1 MCNMKRIGF
10 LLAALLAAGV
20 YGASVTSDDAANAVR
35 GWSRV
40 CEALDGVYGGEV
52 SAVHEYSGK
61 EGVGKFYV
69 VEFADGGFA
78 VTSGDTELT
87 PIIAY
92 SKEGTWEA
100 TDENPLYTMLTLD
113 TAAMTAGLSERS
125 SDINATA
132 SVSDIDSEGS
142 SSAVKSSGGR
152 LLAAAGEPQAAAT
165 ASSAKAAKWA
175 ALIAKGT
182 SSGRILLTASRQSSV
197 ADVRV
202 PVLLTTKWGQSEL
215 SGTTKCYNLY
225 TPLNRPCGCVATAG
239 AQIMYYHKWP
249 TNAVSAI
256 KNYYGSVTGIGG
268 WDMTGYDASE
278 EDSKAGTRTPWSPPF
293 GGPYLWDTMGTTRV
307 ENRRAIAQLTRDVG
321 MSCFMNYGASA
332 SGAPYGTLAYRFVE
346 QFGYANAR
354 LKISPDSTDWRRAI
368 LASLDAKLPVGVG
381 IPAHAVVADGYGYS
395 DGTLY
400 IHFNLGWKGTSDAWY
415 NPPDLTEANSK
426 FSSIDLVI
434 YNVYSPQTCET
445 AGRSIMS
452 GRILDASMNP
462 AAGLAVAAVNK
473 TSGARYSATTDE
485 RGIYAFFVPEGRYT
499 VSATLG
505 GSTVET
511 SATAATCVSG
521 EMNDA
526 GGYNSSKKG
535 TVGNVYGVDMSFG
548 DKVAAPVFSVSD
560 GTTFRSR
567 RFKVALSCTTA
578 GARIYYTL
586 DGSEPTTSS
595 ARYVG
600 EIALSDTTTVKARAY
615 LDGFASSDVATATFT
630 RLEISDGSKEDAR
643 RKWIYET
650 EETTCATGAWRPE
663 ADYVDGAVPIDG
675 QMEFVAA
682 REPARQD
689 VSVEMEI
696 SFADGFYGDVDIEE
710 AKCAI
715 QIGTNGCFRLFT
727 RVDGKPQWVD
737 VEGLTPQ
744 EGATYSVKFLTGA
757 DRTYRVVVR
766 NVAGPNRGVVLSRE
780 GRTSFPF
787 AHDDGGRVQAVG
799 FEGGGEVSHIFGRDG
814 YLGTTIF
821 LK

>member
-1 MCNMKRIGF
+1 MCMTIRVGA
-10 LLAALLAAGV
+10 LLSAALVVAGV
-20 YGASVTSDDAANAVR
+20 YGAAVTSGDAENAVR
-35 GWSRV
+35 GWARL

-52 SAVHEYSGK
+52 SAVREYSGK
-61 EGVGKFYV
+61 EGIGKFYV
-69 VEFADGGFA
+69 AEFAGGGFA

-92 SKEGTWEA
+92 SKDGTWVDDVEQ
-100 TDENPLYTMLTLD
+100 NPLLAMLPVD
-113 TAAMTAGLSERS
+113 VAAMTAGLAAGGLRL
-125 SDINATA
+125 AAGTA
-132 SVSDIDSEGS
+132 SVQRQGSKSE
-142 SSAVKSSGGR
+142 
-152 LLAAAGEPQAAAT
+152 
-165 ASSAKAAKWA
+165 KWA
-175 ALIAKGT
+175 ALIAQGAA
-182 SSGRILLTASRQSSV
+182 SGKTWLAASRQSSV

-268 WDMTGYDASE
+268 WDMNGYDASV
-278 EDSKAGTRTPWSPPF
+278 EDNESGTRTPWDPPF
-293 GGPYLWDTMGTTRV
+293 GGPYMWDTMGTTRV

-321 MSCFMNYGASA
+321 LTCFMNYGEKEG
-332 SGAPYGTLAYRFVE
+332 GAPYGILAYRFVE
-346 QFGYANAR
+346 QFGYANAC
-354 LKISPDSTDWRRAI
+354 LVIKPDDTDWRRAI

-426 FSSIDLVI
+426 FSSIELVI
-434 YNVYSPQTCET
+434 YNVYSPRTCEEK
-445 AGRSIMS
+445 GRSIVS

-462 AAGLAVAAVNK
+462 AAGLAVSAVDK

-526 GGYNSSKKG
+526 GGYYSSKKG

-548 DKVAAPVFSVSD
+548 DKVAAPVFSVAD

-567 RFKVALSCTTA
+567 RFKVALSCTTI

-595 ARYVG
+595 ACYVG

-615 LDGFASSDVATATFT
+615 LDGFASSDVASATFT
-630 RLEISDGSKEDAR
+630 RLDITDGSEKDAR

-650 EETTCATGAWRPE
+650 EETTYTTGEWTPD

-675 QMEFVAA
+675 QVEFVAA
-682 REPARQD
+682 REPSRSD
-689 VSVEMEI
+689 VAVEMEI
-696 SFADGFYGDVDIEE
+696 SFADGFYGDVDIAE

-715 QIGTNGCFRLFT
+715 QIWTNGCFRLLT
-727 RVDGKPQWVD
+727 RVDGEPQWVD
-737 VEGLTPQ
+737 VEGVTPQ
-744 EGATYSVKFLTGA
+744 EGATYSVKFLTGV
-757 DRTYRVVVR
+757 DRTYRAVVR
-766 NVAGPNRGVVLSRE
+766 DVSRPSSGVVLSRE

-787 AHDDGGRVQAVG
+787 AHDDGARVRAVG
-799 FEGGGEVSHIFGRDG
+799 FEGAGEVQHIFGRDG
-814 YLGTTIF
+814 LDGTVIRYR
-821 LK
+821 